1 MTNRQTDRRIKQM
14 QFFKMCPIS
23 ERKAARQTVRQKG
36 RHSERQTDG
45 RDQFFFKMMDSQ
57 KNASKLKLRYL

>member
-1 MTNRQTDRRIKQM
+1 M

>member
-1 MTNRQTDRRIKQM
+1 MCSISECKERDDHKLKKCFFFIVGQTD
-14 QFFKMCPIS
+14 
-23 ERKAARQTVRQKG
+23 EQTVRKTD
-36 RHSERQTDG
+36 RQTDG